1 LLCIIQDEGISKGTK
16 TNGFT
21 AKVGTAVFTPL
32 MTYITVETELKPGAL
47 EAFIAEHGESG
58 HGQRDTCSE

>member
-1 LLCIIQDEGISKGTK
+1 
-16 TNGFT
+16 
-21 AKVGTAVFTPL
+21 